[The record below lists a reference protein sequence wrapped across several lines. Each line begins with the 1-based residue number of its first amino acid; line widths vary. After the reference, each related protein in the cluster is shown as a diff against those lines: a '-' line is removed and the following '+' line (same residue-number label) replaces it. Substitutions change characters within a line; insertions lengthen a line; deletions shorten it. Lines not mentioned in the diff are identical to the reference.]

1 MKYKIYKNKLTNILR
16 YCEREY
22 YNKSLELHKK
32 DIKRTWKILNE
43 VINKRCKSN
52 SFSTN
57 FIEDSIEIN
66 NKQEIAEGF
75 NNFFVNIGPELA
87 WNIVPPEHMD
97 IYHYLYNPKTDSMFL
112 FNVNKK
118 EIIDIVNSFENKLSK
133 DKDGFNMYI
142 MKKIVNQVVD
152 PFLHICNL
160 SFNKGIFPDAMKV
173 V

>member
-57 FIEDSIEIN
+57 FIEDGIEIT

-87 WNIVPPEHMD
+87 LLEILYHQNIW
-97 IYHYLYNPKTDSMFL
+97 IY
-112 FNVNKK
+112 
-118 EIIDIVNSFENKLSK
+118 III
-133 DKDGFNMYI
+133 
-142 MKKIVNQVVD
+142 
-152 PFLHICNL
+152 
-160 SFNKGIFPDAMKV
+160 
-173 V
+173 

>member
-16 YCEREY
+16 YCEREH

-57 FIEDSIEIN
+57 FIEDGKEIT

-75 NNFFVNIGPELA
+75 NNFLRTLGQNLLEILYHQNI
-87 WNIVPPEHMD
+87 W
-97 IYHYLYNPKTDSMFL
+97 IY
-112 FNVNKK
+112 
-118 EIIDIVNSFENKLSK
+118 III
-133 DKDGFNMYI
+133 
-142 MKKIVNQVVD
+142 
-152 PFLHICNL
+152 
-160 SFNKGIFPDAMKV
+160 
-173 V
+173 